1 MKSIPE
7 MNTKS
12 VSAFTRV
19 DVVVMLVVATAM
31 LALWLLYG
39 GAGAIRHRP
48 RPGARVLCTS
58 NLKQVALAFSLW
70 EADRNLTNFPWEVS
84 APIGT
89 AADAQST
96 NVFRHFAVIS
106 NELQNLR
113 VLTCPADKTRK
124 PASSWRAL
132 RNDNISYFINV
143 TPSLDVQSVIA
154 GDRNLSTNGRPLT
167 GYAAISD
174 ANALK
179 WTKLIHEHAG
189 NVAMVDGSA
198 HQITTRHLQQLFTN
212 TPAYLAI
219 P

>member
-154 GDRNLSTNGRPLT
+154 GDRNLSTNGCALS
-167 GYAAISD
+167 GYATISD
-174 ANALK
+174 ASKLA
-179 WTKLIHEHAG
+179 WTKLIHENVG
-189 NVAMVDGSA
+189 NVAITDGSV
-198 HQITTRHLQQLFTN
+198 HQITTRQLRQYFTN
-212 TPAYLAI
+212 TTPHLAI